1 MAVRGFV
8 LTPTYRIVD
17 GRPAVHLYGVLEDG
31 EPVLVVDDRLAP
43 YFFVRAVDAGHV
55 AGARVV
61 PTDLRTFAGEPVVR
75 VEVALPRDVPPLR
88 ARLAAAGVPTY
99 EADLRFAYRWLIDR
113 GILGAFAVEGPF
125 ERRPGLGRVYR
136 NPALAPAAFTPR
148 LRVLSLDVETSLDAT
163 TVYSIAVAGAG
174 GERVFLVGDAP
185 VAGAEVVP
193 DERTLIARFLAH
205 VRAAD
210 PDVLTGWNVCD
221 FDLAVLLRCARRSG
235 VRFALGRADAPRAR
249 QALRT
254 RPPRRGH
261 RGRLPGGPRGARR
274 LQPRGRPARARDPRA
289 HGPDRAHRAPQ
300 PAHRHAARPS
310 ERPDRVG

>member
-55 AGARVV
+55 AGPRVV

-125 ERRPGLGRVYR
+125 ERRPGIGRVYR

-205 VRAAD
+205 VRPPTPTCSRAGTSATSTWRCCCAARAGRACGS
-210 PDVLTGWNVCD
+210 PSGAQTTSSSCCATPGSRARRGPSCRAASCSTGS
-221 FDLAVLLRCARRSG
+221 RCSARRSTG
-235 VRFALGRADAPRAR
+235 STTTRSRPPRGRSSGAASSSHP
-249 QALRT
+249 T
-254 RPPRRGH
+254 PRRGH
-261 RGRLPGGPRGARR
+261 RGR
-274 LQPRGRPARARDPRA
+274 
-289 HGPDRAHRAPQ
+289 
-300 PAHRHAARPS
+300 
-310 ERPDRVG
+310 

>member
-125 ERRPGLGRVYR
+125 ERRPGIGRVYR

-185 VAGAEVVP
+185 VG
-193 DERTLIARFLAH
+193 
-205 VRAAD
+205 AAD

-235 VRFALGRADAPRAR
+235 VRFALGRADDELELLRDPGFTREARAVVPGRVVLDGLALLRSSFYRLDDYTLETAARTLLGRGKLFAPD
-249 QALRT
+249 
-254 RPPRRGH
+254 H
-261 RGRLPGGPRGARR
+261 RGAAIEAAYRED
-274 LQPRGRPARARDPRA
+274 PAAL
-289 HGPDRAHRAPQ
+289 
-300 PAHRHAARPS
+300 AAYNL
-310 ERPDRVG
+310 

>member
-55 AGARVV
+55 AGARV
-61 PTDLRTFAGEPVVR
+61 
-75 VEVALPRDVPPLR
+75 EVALPRDVPPLR

-125 ERRPGLGRVYR
+125 ERRPGIGRVYR

-174 GERVFLVGDAP
+174 GERVFLVGDA
-185 VAGAEVVP
+185 
-193 DERTLIARFLAH
+193 H

-235 VRFALGRADAPRAR
+235 VRFALGRADDELEL
-249 QALRT
+249 LRDPGFT
-254 RPPRRGH
+254 RE
-261 RGRLPGGPRGARR
+261 
-274 LQPRGRPARARDPRA
+274 ARAVVPGRVVLDGLALLRSSFYRLDDYTLETA
-289 HGPDRAHRAPQ
+289 ARTLLGRGKLFAPDT
-300 PAHRHAARPS
+300 AARPS
-310 ERPDRVG
+310 RPP